1 MDNKDNK
8 NNKDNMNNK
17 NNKMVPEKTISEL
30 SPMGQQGPDAHS
42 IGPETDA
49 IMNRVNRDHHKV
61 LTKKSRNMLSN
72 VLIVVGIGLIVLPL
86 VLTVVNMRRNA
97 VAMNSFLDETE
108 MIVDNAHASV
118 EDVDSFYQEDVDF
131 QAIAQVDGSVDPSM
145 QAIIPDNENPSPLAS
160 ETQPSP
166 DITPSA
172 DTVSTKKPLLSKE
185 EIQKRMIGVLYID
198 KIDVR
203 IPVMTGVDDETL
215 RVAAGRMPES
225 GKLDQIGNVVL
236 AGHRSYTF
244 GKYFNRLDEMEVGDT
259 FTIKTGK
266 KTLEYIVF
274 KTFIVEP
281 DDFSI
286 LNYNKTDKICTLFT
300 CHPVVI
306 ANKRLV
312 VQAVQTN

>member
-1 MDNKDNK
+1 MDNK
-8 NNKDNMNNK
+8 NNK

-30 SPMGQQGPDAHS
+30 SPMEQQGPDVRS

-145 QAIIPDNENPSPLAS
+145 QAIIPDNENPSPLAA
-160 ETQPSP
+160 ETLPSP

-266 KTLEYIVF
+266 KTLEYTVF